1 MITKKL
7 KKTKKNNKSRNI
19 YKHTSINKSKNIS
32 SNTFKYTSKIPNNKI
47 INILTIIKNYY
58 EKQNDKIHVNA
69 YERAIYQIKHW
80 GKQITKGSELSD
92 LIGIGKGMIEKIDTI
107 IKTGTLPIIKEKGL
121 DINLDTKNNKNN
133 KKLQNN
139 SNLDNIDNPDNPDNI
154 DNIRILGF
162 GNTIIKELKT
172 KYNART
178 INDIRNLVDSNKI
191 KLNNTQIIGLKYYE
205 DLILPIP
212 RNEITKIGNK
222 IKVIIEK
229 YSKFLTCFIA
239 GSYPSETKE
248 TSKDIDILIVIND
261 NVTHKLG
268 MYKKIIKQISKQ
280 ISLETISLGNEKF
293 LGLIKSPI
301 SGKWRHLDIRL
312 TLINNLPYAW
322 LYYTSG
328 KIFNKIIRERLHKKG
343 YKLNEYGLYKN
354 GDQVDLEKD
363 NDQVNLDNNKLEK
376 FGIKNG
382 MLNINEKQMM
392 QYTEN
397 IEKKIFKIA
406 DLEYKSVK
414 ERY

>member
-7 KKTKKNNKSRNI
+7 KKTKKNNKSRSI

-47 INILTIIKNYY
+47 INILTIVKNYY

-80 GKQITKGSELSD
+80 GKPITKGSELSD

-121 DINLDTKNNKNN
+121 DINLDTYSNNIYLDTRNNKTN

-139 SNLDNIDNPDNPDNI
+139 SNPDNI

-162 GNTIIKELKT
+162 GNTIIKELKL

-191 KLNNTQIIGLKYYE
+191 KLNNTQTIGLKYYE
-205 DLILPIP
+205 DLISPIP

-268 MYKKIIKQISKQ
+268 MYSKIIKQISKQ
-280 ISLETISLGNEKF
+280 MSLETISLGNEKF

-312 TLINNLPYAW
+312 TLIDNLPYAW

-363 NDQVNLDNNKLEK
+363 NDQVNLDNNKLDK
-376 FGIKNG
+376 FGIKDG

-392 QYTEN
+392 QYTKN